1 MAIDVNVNVKLT
13 ASDELLKGISDLAA
27 ILITVVAADTNKSVT
42 INWNGVK
49 KETPA
54 TPPPAP
60 KANAVIAGKPVSPK
74 ENKAINDIVST
85 PSKAE
90 LEDPEAILD
99 KSELPAIREK
109 VVAFTKSHEDG
120 NAKIKEWLTAHGA
133 DRVTHIKRKDK
144 EALLSFLGQEAKQD
158 A

>member
-13 ASDELLKGISDLAA
+13 AGDELLKGISDLAA
-27 ILITVVAADTNKSVT
+27 ILITVVSANTNKKVT
-42 INWNGVK
+42 VNWNGVE
-49 KETPA
+49 KEPA

-74 ENKAINDIVST
+74 ENKAINDIIST
-85 PSKAE
+85 PSRTE
-90 LEDPEAILD
+90 LEDPEATLD
-99 KSELPAIREK
+99 KSELPTIREK
-109 VVAFTKSHEDG
+109 VVAFTKSHDDG
-120 NAKIKEWLTAHGA
+120 SAKIKKWLTAHGA

-144 EALLSFLGQEAKQD
+144 EALLTFLEQGEAKQD

>member
-27 ILITVVAADTNKSVT
+27 VLITVVSADTNKKVT
-42 INWNGVK
+42 IDWHGA
-49 KETPA
+49 KEEPV

-74 ENKAINDIVST
+74 ENRAINDIVST

-90 LEDPEAILD
+90 LEDPEATLD
-99 KSELPAIREK
+99 KSELPVIREK

-144 EALLSFLGQEAKQD
+144 EALLTFLEQGEAKKD